1 VLLPTIAMGATLPLV
16 ARVAGAAEGGERRV
30 TTLYAANA
38 GGGATGAL
46 LGVYFVIPTFGLAA
60 SLRVGASVS
69 VAIGVA
75 AILLGRRAEDR
86 EVEPAEVGS
95 PAPEGGTLPWMFA
108 SAASGLLV
116 FASEVVFVHLLAL
129 VAGTS
134 VYAFGLVLA
143 VFLVALSEGAS
154 RSQALVRR
162 AGPGALAVSMALSGL
177 ALALTT
183 PVWDHLPDLFVAAGP
198 FVAAWW
204 QCEVVRGL
212 VALIAIGVPVTC
224 MGMTFPIV
232 LARLSAYANRGAL
245 IGRATAVNTLAS
257 IAGSLVGGFVL
268 VPGLGSQRA
277 CGAIAIAYGL
287 CALLMRVPG
296 RRWIAVAAATT
307 VVLVVAVP
315 RWNLARLASGTNVY
329 FDRANDYGAV
339 VFFDEDLH
347 GGVVTVTRRGAL
359 DTLFTNG
366 KFQGDNGSQ
375 MTAQRGFADV
385 PAMFAPRF
393 GRALVIGVG
402 TGTTLGELA
411 TYPFD
416 RIDVAELSPGI
427 VKAARTFFAGV
438 NRDVFDDPRV
448 RVRVEDGRNLLV
460 LEDQTYDLITIEL
473 TSIWFAGAANLYNR
487 EFYAIASRRLNEGGI
502 LSQWMQLHHT
512 SLRALA
518 SQMATARAVFAHAAF
533 FVTNQGL
540 LEVSQAPLVAHPRS
554 PRELDDLV
562 LADDTLDAF
571 IDDVCALYGIT
582 RAALVST
589 DDNLLLEY
597 ATPRLNTWSTPGVPI
612 LQWRRPDV
620 ASRVGGR

>member
-1 VLLPTIAMGATLPLV
+1 
-16 ARVAGAAEGGERRV
+16 
-30 TTLYAANA
+30 
-38 GGGATGAL
+38 
-46 LGVYFVIPTFGLAA
+46 
-60 SLRVGASVS
+60 
-69 VAIGVA
+69 
-75 AILLGRRAEDR
+75 
-86 EVEPAEVGS
+86 
-95 PAPEGGTLPWMFA
+95 
-108 SAASGLLV
+108 
-116 FASEVVFVHLLAL
+116 
-129 VAGTS
+129 
-134 VYAFGLVLA
+134 
-143 VFLVALSEGAS
+143 
-154 RSQALVRR
+154 
-162 AGPGALAVSMALSGL
+162 
-177 ALALTT
+177 
-183 PVWDHLPDLFVAAGP
+183 
-198 FVAAWW
+198 
-204 QCEVVRGL
+204 
-212 VALIAIGVPVTC
+212 
-224 MGMTFPIV
+224 
-232 LARLSAYANRGAL
+232 
-245 IGRATAVNTLAS
+245 
-257 IAGSLVGGFVL
+257 
-268 VPGLGSQRA
+268 
-277 CGAIAIAYGL
+277 
-287 CALLMRVPG
+287 
-296 RRWIAVAAATT
+296 
-307 VVLVVAVP
+307 
-315 RWNLARLASGTNVY
+315 
-329 FDRANDYGAV
+329 
-339 VFFDEDLH
+339 
-347 GGVVTVTRRGAL
+347 
-359 DTLFTNG
+359 
-366 KFQGDNGSQ
+366 
-375 MTAQRGFADV
+375 
-385 PAMFAPRF
+385 
-393 GRALVIGVG
+393 
-402 TGTTLGELA
+402 
-411 TYPFD
+411 
-416 RIDVAELSPGI
+416 